1 MDFGFSPEWKGEYGF
16 LSQKSNV
23 RSGEESLV
31 LEYQY
36 PQLNLSDK

>member
-1 MDFGFSPEWKGEYGF
+1 MDIGFTPTWKGEYGSS
-16 LSQKSNV
+16 SQKSNV